1 MKLFE
6 RNKDNPSLTIIFIL
20 AAVWNLVGAAF
31 GYFNTEFTFQQ
42 MFNRPLNDPLFYQV
56 YHGTWGTTLVFFIG
70 YAMVAW
76 NPIKHTGVAFI
87 GGIGKLFF
95 AIAEL
100 GLYLSGLANPI
111 ILIIVIGD
119 FVFCIL
125 FIYYFV
131 QLYKQRV
138 PII

>member
-1 MKLFE
+1 MQLFK
-6 RNKDNPSLTIIFIL
+6 RNTDHPFLTFIFFI
-20 AAVWNLVGAAF
+20 AAVWNLIGAAF
-31 GYFNTEFTFQQ
+31 GYLNTEFTFQQ
-42 MFNRPLNDPLFYQV
+42 IFNRELNDPLFYQV
-56 YHGTWGTTLVFFIG
+56 YHGTWGTTLIFFLG
-70 YAMVAW
+70 YLMVAW
-76 NPIKHTGVAFI
+76 NPIKHSGVAFI

-100 GLYLSGLANPI
+100 RLYLSGLANPI

-131 QLYKQRV
+131 QLYRKKV
-138 PII
+138 LII